1 MAVTKEFL
9 QKEILSLESEI
20 QKAQAFWIR
29 AQAVLDSYRMLV
41 GKCDEPEL
49 ELNDGSDLP

>member
-20 QKAQAFWIR
+20 GKAQTFLIR